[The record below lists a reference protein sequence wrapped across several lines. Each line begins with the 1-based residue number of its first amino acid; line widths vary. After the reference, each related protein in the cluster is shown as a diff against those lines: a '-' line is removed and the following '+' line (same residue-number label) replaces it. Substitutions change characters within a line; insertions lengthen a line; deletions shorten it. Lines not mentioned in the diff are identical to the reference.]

1 MPSRAALVADAAVCY
16 ALTSNFLFV
25 CNAPLAT
32 NGPIRE
38 FLNEVGIDGLGETAG
53 ELLLL
58 FAALKGTKQFVL
70 IAGMVFWRI
79 PSL

>member
-1 MPSRAALVADAAVCY
+1 MADSAVCY
-16 ALTSNFLFV
+16 ALTSNLFLA
-25 CNAPLAT
+25 CNAPLAI

-58 FAALKGTKQFVL
+58 LTTLKGAKRLVL
-70 IAGMVFWRI
+70 ITGIVFW
-79 PSL
+79 